1 QDIVVLEVAEAS
13 SQGLHMNGDI
23 IDDHEALR
31 PEKEA
36 GRVARTRIHFQYALT
51 EVALE
56 STQHPAPESRSPA
69 QTLAG
74 NHRVVVSG
82 TGVQET
88 ELEDQPER
96 LHPIPPPDVLAF
108 CVGATVVA
116 DRNLIDAST
125 PLSEASSHLRLD
137 AEAIAGQPQT
147 LEYVSANRLVTR
159 FHVREIEVVR

>member
-1 QDIVVLEVAEAS
+1 
-13 SQGLHMNGDI
+13 
-23 IDDHEALR
+23 
-31 PEKEA
+31 
-36 GRVARTRIHFQYALT
+36 
-51 EVALE
+51 
-56 STQHPAPESRSPA
+56 
-69 QTLAG
+69 

-147 LEYVSANRLVTR
+147 LEYVSANRLVPR
-159 FHVREIEVVR
+159 FHVRELEVVRHVRRQRQEGVAECVPEEQDSPLLTGWEA